1 MGGWGLT
8 LANMAKGY
16 ADEDNARVLREQQRQ
31 RFDWEAQQ
39 APALVKARNAANAL
53 VSAEADIG
61 LSTAPQRTEN
71 ARLKQAN
78 ENIGLQADNAAADLT
93 AQQRVNE
100 ATLGL
105 RGSESALRSQPVE
118 QAIAE
123 MARIGQGEEQSRAF
137 RGHLGHYVA
146 NKDYAGAM
154 RLVNAVF
161 NNPVVFPHTNGRKA
175 LGIDEVKKGAV
186 LGKDARGKP
195 IKADADGVFVRDSN
209 GQGTLFTNESLGQA
223 MQEKQKPG
231 TFKAVQA
238 DNGNIVS
245 FDTTSGKASTV
256 IKGSGVSNGAAAKQG
271 PLERDVSYL
280 VNQHGMTKEQA
291 LAHLNQ
297 AKTMTREQFIL
308 KSVQDSIAMGVNP
321 TTEIITNFGTLY
333 DSARQAPVRTQSQP
347 MNKADNW
354 KNWEQ

>member
-39 APALVKARNAANAL
+39 APALIKARNAANAL
-53 VSAEADIG
+53 TSAEAGIG

-100 ATLGL
+100 ATVGL
-105 RGSESALRSQPVE
+105 RGSESTLRSQPVE

-123 MARIGQGEEQSRAF
+123 MARIGQAEEQSRAF
-137 RGHLGHYVA
+137 RGHLGNYVA

-161 NNPVVFPHTNGRKA
+161 NNQVVFPHTNGRKA

-195 IKADADGVFVRDSN
+195 IMADADGVFVRDSN

-223 MQEKQKPG
+223 MREKQNPG

-256 IKGSGVSNGAAAKQG
+256 IKGSGFMAKE
-271 PLERDVSYL
+271 L
-280 VNQHGMTKEQA
+280 A
-291 LAHLNQ
+291 LAHLKQ

-308 KSVQDSIAMGVNP
+308 RSVQDIIAIGRKP
-321 TTEIITNFGTLY
+321 TGEEVANLGTLY
-333 DSARQAPVRTQSQP
+333 DSVRQAQSQP
-347 MNKADNW
+347 VGEAVDW
-354 KNWEQ
+354 SSWAQ